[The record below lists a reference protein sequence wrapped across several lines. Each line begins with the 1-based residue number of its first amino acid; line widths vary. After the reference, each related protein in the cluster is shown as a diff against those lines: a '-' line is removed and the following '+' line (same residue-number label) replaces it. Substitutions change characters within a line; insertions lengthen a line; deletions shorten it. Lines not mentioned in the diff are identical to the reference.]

1 MNATQ
6 KVGNVHIWKITAFLF
21 FFLSVPPLLRVFV
34 LISLGIFNFSFQF
47 FFLQLD
53 REKMRKKVSK
63 NVGPTMNLK
72 SLNCYG
78 RSRKNLKNV
87 DGVHSH
93 NKFLLLKIYFCIF
106 YLLNWKNMYS
116 KPFFHSKEKKWYTFI
131 SSEVCIHQMKSV
143 SILFCPKGF
152 INQI

>member
-1 MNATQ
+1 MLHKKLGMCTFE
-6 KVGNVHIWKITAFLF
+6 KSLLFCFFSFLF
-21 FFLSVPPLLRVFV
+21 RLCCE
-34 LISLGIFNFSFQF
+34 FSFLFHWEYLIFLFSF

-106 YLLNWKNMYS
+106 Y
-116 KPFFHSKEKKWYTFI
+116 FFKLEKYVFET
-131 SSEVCIHQMKSV
+131 
-143 SILFCPKGF
+143 LFSFEGKKMIYF
-152 INQI
+152 YQ

>member
-1 MNATQ
+1 MLHKKLGMCTFE
-6 KVGNVHIWKITAFLF
+6 KSLLFCFFSFLF
-21 FFLSVPPLLRVFV
+21 RLCCE
-34 LISLGIFNFSFQF
+34 FSFLFHWGYLIFLFSF

-116 KPFFHSKEKKWYTFI
+116 KPFFHSKEKK
-131 SSEVCIHQMKSV
+131 
-143 SILFCPKGF
+143 
-152 INQI
+152 